1 MVTHPRFELGAPKV
15 SREMKSAIK
24 GKFAQDLDWKL
35 NRSKGSDGGTKI
47 MNRRIDSRSTA
58 GSSHTQTHDNAF
70 KRKLLA
76 STLNLPW
83 LQAAVSK
90 FKSGVVPSKI
100 CLRVEYQKGRGL
112 HHLSNG
118 YLLAF
123 RHSTVQVLWLFAD
136 WQVAE
141 NYNSGQIAAMKEKY
155 ILGLFMWDSSP
166 ELNTKML
173 EKLSQLSIGYLYIL
187 IGPTV

>member
-1 MVTHPRFELGAPKV
+1 MVTHPRFELGALKV
-15 SREMKSAIK
+15 PREMKSAIK

-118 YLLAF
+118 YLLPSGTQRF
-123 RHSTVQVLWLFAD
+123 RCYGFLQIDRLLKTIILDRLLRWRKNTFWGCSCRILPLSWIAKC
-136 WQVAE
+136 WK
-141 NYNSGQIAAMKEKY
+141 NSPSFPLVTY
-155 ILGLFMWDSSP
+155 TS
-166 ELNTKML
+166 
-173 EKLSQLSIGYLYIL
+173 
-187 IGPTV
+187 